1 MLCFSLAVVT
11 KERFIDRLDTDMVTI
26 KRQLEKMDML
36 MSEIVRFIDPSILEN
51 LDRIKQQIEVGQIL
65 DDF

>member
-1 MLCFSLAVVT
+1 
-11 KERFIDRLDTDMVTI
+11 MVTI

-36 MSEIVRFIDPSILEN
+36 MSEIVRFFDPSILEK
-51 LDRIKQQIEVGQIL
+51 LDRIKQQVEVGQIL

>member
-1 MLCFSLAVVT
+1 MT

-51 LDRIKQQIEVGQIL
+51 LDRIKQQVEVGQIL

>member
-1 MLCFSLAVVT
+1 MT

>member
-26 KRQLEKMDML
+26 KRRLEKMDML
-36 MSEIVRFIDPSILEN
+36 MSEIVRFFDPSILEK
-51 LDRIKQQIEVGQIL
+51 LDRIKQQVEVGQIL

>member
-1 MLCFSLAVVT
+1 MT

-26 KRQLEKMDML
+26 KRRLEKMDML
-36 MSEIVRFIDPSILEN
+36 MSEIVRFFDPSILEK
-51 LDRIKQQIEVGQIL
+51 LDRIKQQVEVGQIL

>member
-1 MLCFSLAVVT
+1 MT
-11 KERFIDRLDTDMVTI
+11 KERFIDRLDTDMVAI

-36 MSEIVRFIDPSILEN
+36 MSEIVRFFDPSILEK
-51 LDRIKQQIEVGQIL
+51 LDRIKQQVEVGQIL

>member
-36 MSEIVRFIDPSILEN
+36 MSEIVRFFDPSILEK
-51 LDRIKQQIEVGQIL
+51 LDRIKQQVEVGQIL